1 MNYNSSRV
9 LILSDKCVLVG
20 GAYFGYL
27 HRKVYK
33 VRWKGSEQPLES
45 LVVPMLISGNK
56 KKRCHV
62 ASKRCLC
69 RKTY

>member
-56 KKRCHV
+56 KKKVSCCIKKV
-62 ASKRCLC
+62 SM
-69 RKTY
+69 